1 MDLAG
6 KTILV
11 TGAARRVGRA
21 IAEEL
26 ARAGARIA
34 IHHAHSDEDAQAL
47 QCTLKGSTV
56 VKADLRDPAAP
67 GRLIDQLGK
76 LDALVNCAADY
87 YRTPLADLTAERWD
101 AMHALNVRAPML
113 LIQAAVQHGATSVV
127 NIVDIAAQQPW
138 ANWSAYATSKAALL
152 HLTKCLALELAPRVR
167 VNAIAP
173 GTVIYPEDW
182 DEARR
187 ATQNK
192 KIPLGRPGDP
202 ADVARATRFLLTED
216 YLTGV
221 CLPVDGGAGLR

>member
-34 IHHAHSDEDAQAL
+34 IHHAHSDDAAQAL
-47 QCTLKGSTV
+47 HRSLKGSTV
-56 VKADLRDPAAP
+56 LKADLRDPAAP
-67 GRLIDQLGK
+67 GRLIDQLGS
-76 LDALVNCAADY
+76 LDGLVNCAADY
-87 YRTPLADLTAERWD
+87 YRTPLAELTAERWD

-113 LIQAAVQHGATSVV
+113 LIQAAAKHGVSSVV
-127 NIVDIAAQQPW
+127 NIVDIAAHQPW

-152 HLTKCLALELAPRVR
+152 HLTRCLALELAPKVR

-173 GTVIYPEDW
+173 GTVIYPADW
-182 DEARR
+182 DEPRR
-187 ATQNK
+187 AAQNK

-202 ADVARATRFLLTED
+202 ADVARATRYLLTED